1 MTEIDEKKNLGGLF
15 GSVRDQGERPTCLA
29 FAVSDLH
36 AGLREAW
43 VPLSCEFL
51 FYHAQRRAGRP
62 ANVGA
67 TLPVTLEALQYDGQP
82 REEEWPYLDAAS
94 VDGASWKPPQNV
106 GEVYRRPG
114 EHRPDEINQIIALLD
129 QGRPLL
135 VLLYLSMSFYLAGWE
150 GLIDLPTGEQSDVAR
165 RHAVVVIGHGM
176 HKGQRVFLIR
186 NSWGDGWGRSG
197 HARLTEQ
204 FLKLRMFGCCVLAG
218 TIDVT
223 LPAATA

>member
-67 TLPVTLEALQYDGQP
+67 TLPATLEALQYDGQP
-82 REEEWPYLDAAS
+82 REEGWPYLDAAS

-106 GEVYRRPG
+106 GEVYRRSG

-135 VLLYLSMSFYLAGWE
+135 VLLYLSMSFYLAGW
-150 GLIDLPTGEQSDVAR
+150 A
-165 RHAVVVIGHGM
+165 
-176 HKGQRVFLIR
+176 
-186 NSWGDGWGRSG
+186 GR
-197 HARLTEQ
+197 
-204 FLKLRMFGCCVLAG
+204 
-218 TIDVT
+218 
-223 LPAATA
+223 